1 MRVRKHV
8 TALGFTLI
16 ELLVVIA
23 IIAILAAILFPVF
36 AKAREKARQTACLS
50 NNRQISTAMMM
61 YLEDWDGQFVTVGH
75 EPGEGAETW
84 YGPLQSYVMSDQV
97 FRCPSLRDDLTMYT
111 DYIISGV
118 LAHGYPYSGLRDPAG
133 TIMVSER
140 RAGIP
145 AFGYHPWP
153 ADGVT
158 WDSIDAYVAGD
169 GHNWFLGHIEPA
181 AHNEGSNYAFADGHS
196 KWLRWETTLGSVLPG
211 MHNPQRLIVE
221 E

>member
-8 TALGFTLI
+8 TTLGFTLI

-97 FRCPSLRDDLTMYT
+97 FRCPSLRDDLTRT
-111 DYIISGV
+111 TS
-118 LAHGYPYSGLRDPAG
+118 SAG
-133 TIMVSER
+133 CSPMDTRTRGSRTRQEPSWSLS
-140 RAGIP
+140 AG
-145 AFGYHPWP
+145 
-153 ADGVT
+153 
-158 WDSIDAYVAGD
+158 
-169 GHNWFLGHIEPA
+169 
-181 AHNEGSNYAFADGHS
+181 
-196 KWLRWETTLGSVLPG
+196 LGSPPLATILG
-211 MHNPQRLIVE
+211 RRMASLGIVSMPTSPATATTGSWDT
-221 E
+221 